1 MTQKRILIANRGE
14 IALRIIRSAKEM
26 DLYTIAVFSDADEDA
41 LHTKRADESYYLG
54 GSLPAESYR
63 NLKKLV
69 KAAEETNAD
78 LVHPGYGFLAEN
90 FEFAKAIEKKGITWI
105 GPLPETIKSMGDK
118 IESRKLVSKI
128 GLNPVPGQLKPSRF
142 QREAVK
148 DAESF
153 GYPVALKAAHGGGGK
168 GLRIVHN
175 EKELLE
181 NFDIVKRE
189 SEAYFGSDQIYVEK
203 FIKPA
208 RHVET
213 QILADKYGNVLYLGE
228 RDCSL
233 QRRNQKLIEESPP
246 EWLSDYGREKLK
258 EFTLK
263 IASSS
268 NYVNAGTV
276 EFLADSDEN
285 FYFLE
290 MNTRLQVE
298 HTVTE
303 MRYGLDLVK
312 EQIKIALGNSIEN
325 YELDPRGHSI
335 EFRINAEDPNN
346 NFLPTPGTITEY
358 REPTGN
364 GVRIDGWARTGT
376 QITHYYD
383 NLISKLIVWG
393 VSREEARSKGIRC
406 LEEYIIGG
414 IPTTINL
421 LIDILK
427 TKEFVNSQIHVK
439 FLEENFEIRDI
450 EEDEISSDRPSKVT
464 ISLEDATNPT
474 LAPQRPKKV
483 GMDLTG
489 NIKNPGI
496 IFAEM
501 QGTIMDTMTKQGKKV
516 KKGDSLFVLEAMKME
531 NVITAPIDGVIKKF
545 NIEKG
550 QPVKKGDLLIEIEA
564 KF

>member
-26 DLYTIAVFSDADEDA
+26 DLYTIAVYSDADEDA

-90 FEFAKAIEKKGITWI
+90 AEFAKAIEKKGITWV
-105 GPLPETIKSMGDK
+105 GPMPETIKSMGDK

-268 NYVNAGTV
+268 NYLNAGTV
-276 EFLADSDEN
+276 EFLADGDEN

-312 EQIKIALGNSIEN
+312 EQIKIALGNSIED
-325 YELDPRGHSI
+325 YELNPRGHSI

-346 NFLPTPGTITEY
+346 KFLPTPGTITEY

-439 FLEENFEIRDI
+439 FLEENFKIRDI
-450 EEDEISSDRPSKVT
+450 EEDEISSDRPTKVT

-531 NVITAPIDGVIKKF
+531 NVITSPIDGVIKKF

>member
-1 MTQKRILIANRGE
+1 MSQKRILIANRGE

-26 DLYTIAVFSDADEDA
+26 DLYTIAVYSDADEDS
-41 LHTKRADESYYLG
+41 LHVKRADESYYLG
-54 GSLPAESYR
+54 GSLPADSYR

-69 KAAEETNAD
+69 KAAVDTKAD

-90 FEFAKAIEKKGITWI
+90 ADFAKAIEKKGISWI
-105 GPLPETIKSMGDK
+105 GPKPETIKSMGDK
-118 IESRKLVSKI
+118 IESRKLVTKL
-128 GLNPVPGQLKPSRF
+128 GLNPVPGQLKPSRLK
-142 QREAVK
+142 RDAIK
-148 DAESF
+148 DAASF

-175 EKELLE
+175 ENELLE
-181 NFDIVKRE
+181 NFEIVKRE

-213 QILADKYGNVLYLGE
+213 QILADKHGNVLYLGE

-246 EWLSDYGREKLK
+246 AWLSDYGREKLK
-258 EFTLK
+258 EYTLK
-263 IASSS
+263 IAS
-268 NYVNAGTV
+268 NAEYVNAGTV

-312 EQIKIALGNSIEN
+312 EQIKIALGHSIED
-325 YELDPRGHSI
+325 YELEARGHSI
-335 EFRINAEDPNN
+335 EFRINAEDPSN

-364 GVRIDGWARTGT
+364 GVRVDGWARTGT
-376 QITHYYD
+376 QITHFYD

-406 LEEYIIGG
+406 LEEYVIGG
-414 IPTTINL
+414 IPTTINVL
-421 LIDILK
+421 ADILK

-439 FLEENFEIRDI
+439 FLEENFEIREL
-450 EEDEISSDRPSKVT
+450 EEDEVISDRPSKVN
-464 ISLEDATNPT
+464 ISLEDSANPT
-474 LAPQRPKKV
+474 LAPQRPKKI

-489 NIKNPGI
+489 NIKNPGL

-501 QGTIMDTMTKQGKKV
+501 QGTIMETMTKQGRKV

-531 NVITAPIDGVIKKF
+531 NVITSPIDGVIKTF
-545 NIEKG
+545 NITKG
-550 QPVKKGDLLIEIEA
+550 QAVKKDDLLVEIEV